1 MPRRKKDAI
10 TGKPRPD
17 WIAIKAMYLA
27 GTKFCDLAKEFK
39 VPEGTI
45 KSRAYRFKW
54 LGGEM
59 SPRVIKKVQTQLEKT
74 ATENIEQLWRDRSLQ
89 VREAEYKAAQRIL
102 DYTSEME
109 DRELLAK
116 VEKIKTAAD
125 MGRRSTGLEEKQT
138 ASNAINIAVLSDI
151 DFLGAEAKI
160 FRRADPDAI
169 EVKTIPLPSHQT
181 PPGP

>member
-1 MPRRKKDAI
+1 MPRTKKNPI

-59 SPRVIKKVQTQLEKT
+59 SPRVIKKVQIQLEKN

-89 VREAEYKAAQRIL
+89 VREAEYKAALRIL

-125 MGRRSTGLEEKQT
+125 MGRRSTGLEEKQ
-138 ASNAINIAVLSDI
+138 ASSNAINIAVLSDVGMFENEANI
-151 DFLGAEAKI
+151 FRKAKI
-160 FRRADPDAI
+160 ASLD
-169 EVKTIPLPSHQT
+169 
-181 PPGP
+181 

>member
-59 SPRVIKKVQTQLEKT
+59 SPRVIKKVQTQLE
-74 ATENIEQLWRDRSLQ
+74 
-89 VREAEYKAAQRIL
+89 V
-102 DYTSEME
+102 
-109 DRELLAK
+109 
-116 VEKIKTAAD
+116 
-125 MGRRSTGLEEKQT
+125 GLRGGVYSFGLPPVPFFVKGGFGKGGGL
-138 ASNAINIAVLSDI
+138 V
-151 DFLGAEAKI
+151 
-160 FRRADPDAI
+160 AI
-169 EVKTIPLPSHQT
+169 EDDQGGFA
-181 PPGP
+181 PGSTKFAMEGQKRPA

>member
-1 MPRRKKDAI
+1 MPSRKKDAI

-74 ATENIEQLWRDRSLQ
+74 ATENRCDWKHRGCRVHTL
-89 VREAEYKAAQRIL
+89 K
-102 DYTSEME
+102 
-109 DRELLAK
+109 
-116 VEKIKTAAD
+116 
-125 MGRRSTGLEEKQT
+125 
-138 ASNAINIAVLSDI
+138 
-151 DFLGAEAKI
+151 
-160 FRRADPDAI
+160 P
-169 EVKTIPLPSHQT
+169 
-181 PPGP
+181 

>member
-1 MPRRKKDAI
+1 MPSRKKDAI

-59 SPRVIKKVQTQLEKT
+59 SPRVIK
-74 ATENIEQLWRDRSLQ
+74 I
-89 VREAEYKAAQRIL
+89 
-102 DYTSEME
+102 
-109 DRELLAK
+109 
-116 VEKIKTAAD
+116 EKIVGASTVAHISRSCLDDSARD
-125 MGRRSTGLEEKQT
+125 IECPRRKCLPNPLGGLRRHRPTRDLRERPHLSAVVGESVLWEHLVERLHEELV
-138 ASNAINIAVLSDI
+138 AVKVCKRS
-151 DFLGAEAKI
+151 
-160 FRRADPDAI
+160 
-169 EVKTIPLPSHQT
+169 Q
-181 PPGP
+181 

>member
-59 SPRVIKKVQTQLEKT
+59 SPRVIKKVQTQIEKT
-74 ATENIEQLWRDRSLQ
+74 ATENIEQLRRDRSLQ

-102 DYTSEME
+102 DFAEEME
-109 DRELLAK
+109 YAELRVKRKEASRMSRLNFEALKPRACSTLTSVMRCPAAKPRSSLA
-116 VEKIKTAAD
+116 
-125 MGRRSTGLEEKQT
+125 RL
-138 ASNAINIAVLSDI
+138 
-151 DFLGAEAKI
+151 
-160 FRRADPDAI
+160 
-169 EVKTIPLPSHQT
+169 
-181 PPGP
+181 